1 MRSIK
6 LRILLLFALLFSLA
20 AHAEYP
26 DHPIR
31 LVVPFPAGSGT
42 DNVARK
48 LAEEMSKQLH
58 QSIYIDNKPGAQGII
73 GVTTVTHAAADGY
86 TLLLVGVTTGASN
99 VGAFQHL
106 PYDPLKDFTPIG
118 MVADSPL
125 VLVAAP
131 DFPAKDT
138 AGMFSYA
145 RANPGKLTYGYGSG
159 SAQLAGAKLM
169 YMGNLKGVPV
179 PYPGSPQ
186 AMTDVMGGRVN
197 VMFVDLSPA
206 LPQIKAGTLKALGVT
221 TKDRFPLVPD
231 IQTIDES
238 GAPGYELIVWF
249 GLAGPAK
256 MPADV
261 TRRLSSALSAALRDP
276 SLVQTYANLGLAPK
290 ITTPPQFGDFLKSEV
305 ANWGALSKQAGIVPQ

>member
-1 MRSIK
+1 
-6 LRILLLFALLFSLA
+6 
-20 AHAEYP
+20 
-26 DHPIR
+26 
-31 LVVPFPAGSGT
+31 
-42 DNVARK
+42 
-48 LAEEMSKQLH
+48 
-58 QSIYIDNKPGAQGII
+58 
-73 GVTTVTHAAADGY
+73 
-86 TLLLVGVTTGASN
+86 
-99 VGAFQHL
+99 
-106 PYDPLKDFTPIG
+106 
-118 MVADSPL
+118 
-125 VLVAAP
+125 
-131 DFPAKDT
+131 
-138 AGMFSYA
+138 
-145 RANPGKLTYGYGSG
+145 
-159 SAQLAGAKLM
+159 
-169 YMGNLKGVPV
+169 
-179 PYPGSPQ
+179 
-186 AMTDVMGGRVN
+186 MTDVMGGRVN

-256 MPADV
+256 MPSDV